1 MAKRDF
7 YEMLGV
13 GREAGADEIKRA
25 FRKLAM
31 QHHPDRNQGDKGA
44 EHKFKEVNEAYDVL
58 KDKERRAAYDRF
70 GHAAFEQAG
79 AGGARAGAHDFAGGF
94 ADIFDEMFGEFAGA
108 RRGGQSASRGGDVR
122 YNLQISLEEAFKG
135 KVTKIRVPSTVLC
148 DSCSGTGAE
157 GGSGPVTCPGCRG
170 AGKVRAQQG
179 FFTIE
184 RTCPT
189 CRGAGRVIDKP
200 CRKCSGAG
208 RTKKDK
214 TLSVNVPA
222 GVEEGTR
229 IRLSGEGEAGARGG
243 PPGDLYIFLSIRP
256 HRIFKRDAANLH
268 VDVPIPMV
276 TAALGGSIE
285 VPTIDGGR
293 ARVNVPAGTQP
304 EHQFRLRNKGMSV
317 LRSNAHG
324 DLYLHAMV
332 ETPVN
337 LTKRQQELLRDF
349 DKAANERRSNSP
361 ESEGFFT
368 RVKELWDDLT
378 D

>member
-7 YEMLGV
+7 YELLGV
-13 GREAGADEIKRA
+13 GRDASENEVKRA

-31 QHHPDRNQGDKGA
+31 QHHPDRNQGNSDA
-44 EHKFKEVNEAYDVL
+44 EHKFKQVNEAYDVL

-79 AGGARAGAHDFAGGF
+79 AGARPGGHDFAGGF

-108 RRGGQSASRGGDVR
+108 RRGGRHGASRGSDVR
-122 YNLQISLEEAFKG
+122 YNLQINLEEAFKG
-135 KVTKIRVPSTVLC
+135 KVTKIRIPSTVLC
-148 DSCSGTGAE
+148 ESCSGTGAE
-157 GGSGPVTCPGCRG
+157 GGSQPVTCPGCQG

-189 CRGAGRVIDKP
+189 CQGAGRVIDKP

-208 RTKKDK
+208 RMKKDK
-214 TLSVNVPA
+214 TLSVTVPA

-229 IRLSGEGEAGARGG
+229 IRLSGEGEAGGRGG

-256 HRIFKRDAANLH
+256 HRIFKQDGADLR
-268 VDVPIPMV
+268 VEVPIPMV
-276 TAALGGSIE
+276 TAALGGAIE

-293 ARVNVPAGTQP
+293 ARVNVPPGSQSG
-304 EHQFRLRNKGMSV
+304 HQFRLRSKGMSV
-317 LRSNAHG
+317 LRSKAQPR
-324 DLYLHAMV
+324 LRPMRQWR
-332 ETPVN
+332 
-337 LTKRQQELLRDF
+337 TKS
-349 DKAANERRSNSP
+349 AIS
-361 ESEGFFT
+361 T
-368 RVKELWDDLT
+368 
-378 D
+378 